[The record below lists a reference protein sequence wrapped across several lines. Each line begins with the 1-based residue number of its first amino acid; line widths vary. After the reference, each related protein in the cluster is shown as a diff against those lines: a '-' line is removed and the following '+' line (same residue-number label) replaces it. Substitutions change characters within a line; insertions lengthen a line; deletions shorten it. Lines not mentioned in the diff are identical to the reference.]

1 MTKIKLVVFD
11 MDGTLLQERSCWNHI
26 HQHFGIDNK
35 EMLQMY
41 MEHKINDQEFAE
53 SDIRLWE
60 QSSDV
65 HINEAYINSILDE
78 IEPIDGA
85 EDLIQSLHQKGIQT
99 VILSGG
105 IKYLAVKWAEKW
117 NMKEAI
123 ANHLIDDE
131 NGNLQV
137 VIEAS
142 GHAKGPI
149 MDALLERLNVSKD
162 EVAAV
167 GDTVVD
173 IPLFERAGLG
183 IAVNTN
189 DQRVIDEADYHL
201 KEKNLRNLIPV
212 ITKLV
217 KN

>member
-1 MTKIKLVVFD
+1 
-11 MDGTLLQERSCWNHI
+11 MDGTLLQARSCWNYI

-35 EMLQMY
+35 EMLKMY

-78 IEPIDGA
+78 IKPINGA
-85 EDLIQSLHQKGIQT
+85 EDLIHSLHQKGVRTI
-99 VILSGG
+99 ILSGG

-131 NGNLQV
+131 NGNLKV
-137 VIEAS
+137 VIESS

-149 MDALLERLNVSKD
+149 MDALLERLNVSKE

-189 DQRVIDEADYHL
+189 DQKVIDEADYHL
-201 KEKNLRNLIPV
+201 KEKNLGNLIPI
-212 ITKLV
+212 IT
-217 KN
+217 NW

>member
-1 MTKIKLVVFD
+1 
-11 MDGTLLQERSCWNHI
+11 
-26 HQHFGIDNK
+26 
-35 EMLQMY
+35 
-41 MEHKINDQEFAE
+41 
-53 SDIRLWE
+53 
-60 QSSDV
+60 
-65 HINEAYINSILDE
+65 
-78 IEPIDGA
+78 
-85 EDLIQSLHQKGIQT
+85 
-99 VILSGG
+99 
-105 IKYLAVKWAEKW
+105 
-117 NMKEAI
+117 MKEAI

-212 ITKLV
+212 ITSW
-217 KN
+217 

>member
-11 MDGTLLQERSCWNHI
+11 MDGTLLQARSCWNHI
-26 HQHFGIDNK
+26 HQYFGIDNK
-35 EMLQMY
+35 EMLKLY

-78 IEPIDGA
+78 IKPIAGA
-85 EDLIQSLHQKGIQT
+85 EDLIQSLHQKEIQT

-137 VIEAS
+137 IIESS

-149 MDALLERLNVSKD
+149 MDALLDRLKVSKD

-173 IPLFERAGLG
+173 IPLFKRSGLS

-189 DQRVIDEADYHL
+189 DQRVIGEVDYHL
-201 KEKNLRNLIPV
+201 KEDNLGNLIPI
-212 ITKLV
+212 IT
-217 KN
+217 NW

>member
-1 MTKIKLVVFD
+1 
-11 MDGTLLQERSCWNHI
+11 
-26 HQHFGIDNK
+26 
-35 EMLQMY
+35 MLKMY

-78 IEPIDGA
+78 IEPLDGA
-85 EDLIQSLHQKGIQT
+85 EDLIHSLHQKGIQT

-137 VIEAS
+137 VIESS

-167 GDTVVD
+167 GDTIVD

-189 DQRVIDEADYHL
+189 DQRLIDEADYHL
-201 KEKNLRNLIPV
+201 KEKNLRKLIPI
-212 ITKLV
+212 ITSW
-217 KN
+217 

>member
-11 MDGTLLQERSCWNHI
+11 MDGTLLQARSCWNYI

-35 EMLQMY
+35 EMLQRY
-41 MEHKINDQEFAE
+41 MEHKIDDQEFAE
-53 SDIRLWE
+53 SDIRLWK

-65 HINEAYINSILDE
+65 PINEAYINSILDE

-85 EDLIQSLHQKGIQT
+85 ENLIQSLHQKGIQT

-137 VIEAS
+137 IIESS

-149 MDALLERLNVSKD
+149 MDALLDRLNIPKD

-201 KEKNLRNLIPV
+201 KEKNLRKLIPI
-212 ITKLV
+212 ITSW
-217 KN
+217 

>member
-1 MTKIKLVVFD
+1 
-11 MDGTLLQERSCWNHI
+11 MDGTLLQARSCWNYI
-26 HQHFGIDNK
+26 HQHFGIDNE

-117 NMKEAI
+117 NMKETI
-123 ANHLIDDE
+123 ANHLVDDE

-137 VIEAS
+137 IIESS

-149 MDALLERLNVSKD
+149 MDALLDRLKVSRD

-167 GDTVVD
+167 GDTIVD
-173 IPLFERAGLG
+173 IPLFERAGLS
-183 IAVNTN
+183 IAVNT
-189 DQRVIDEADYHL
+189 DDLRVIGEVDYHL
-201 KEKNLRNLIPV
+201 RENNLGILIP
-212 ITKLV
+212 III
-217 KN
+217 NW

>member
-1 MTKIKLVVFD
+1 MSNIKLVVFD
-11 MDGTLLQERSCWNHI
+11 MDGTLLQARSCWNYI
-26 HQHFGIDNK
+26 HQHFGIDNQ
-35 EMLQMY
+35 EMLKMY

-85 EDLIQSLHQKGIQT
+85 ENLILSLHQKGIQT

-105 IKYLAVKWAEKW
+105 IKYLAIKWAEKW
-117 NMKEAI
+117 NMKEVI
-123 ANHLIDDE
+123 ANQLIDDE
-131 NGNLQV
+131 SGNLKV
-137 VIEAS
+137 VIESS

-149 MDALLERLNVSKD
+149 MDALLERLNFSKA

-173 IPLFERAGLG
+173 IPLFERAGLA
-183 IAVNTN
+183 IAVNTD
-189 DQRVIDEADYHL
+189 DQRVINEVDYHH
-201 KEKNLRNLIPV
+201 KEKNLEGLIPI
-212 ITKLV
+212 ITSR
-217 KN
+217 